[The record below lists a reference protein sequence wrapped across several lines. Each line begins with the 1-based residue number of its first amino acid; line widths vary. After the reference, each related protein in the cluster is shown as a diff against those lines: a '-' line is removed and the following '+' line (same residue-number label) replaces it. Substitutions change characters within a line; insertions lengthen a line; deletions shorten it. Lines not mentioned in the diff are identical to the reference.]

1 MSELELFGEEL
12 VDFIEKT
19 DLQKI
24 PEFFYDTLLN
34 YLGVTYLGASHPAIT
49 VVINTLLEDHQGA
62 YQPFNR
68 KENLSLADVTL
79 IDCFSSA
86 VYAYDDIHFETTT
99 HPCGIVISAILAFAR
114 KEQLSINETL
124 NALYIGMET
133 ECRLATVMFDKK
145 AESKSGWYTCGIV
158 GGLAVAAALSHL
170 YKFDRKKIKS
180 ALALA
185 SNYASGIRGS
195 HGSMAGSFI
204 PAIACKNGFIAT
216 MLVKNGMTCSFAS
229 LVGENGLIKQ
239 IAAKPALQKAR
250 KGQLSLNTSC
260 KPYPYGFIS
269 FSAIALLLKIDID
282 YRIIDKIIVE
292 VSSRVKNLGSNFSPQ
307 NMYDGLVSLPYIIG
321 HILVDRKNGY
331 LPLNSNF
338 IITDDEQEIIN
349 KIVIKENS
357 KLSDDEIYISI
368 NDKKY
373 YLKDAPGSVNHPMT
387 HDEVIDK
394 FKTITDIKN
403 KEEFIEKLYH
413 QDITDIY
420 QFIIE
425 YFL

>member
-24 PEFFYDTLLN
+24 PEFFYDALLN

-49 VVINTLLEDHQGA
+49 VVINTLLEDHQGT

-68 KENLSLADVTL
+68 KENVSLADVAL

-133 ECRLATVMFDKK
+133 ECRLAMVMFDKK
-145 AESKSGWYTCGIV
+145 AESKSGWYTSGIV

-204 PAIACKNGFIAT
+204 PAIACKNGFIAI

-321 HILVDRKNGY
+321 HILVDKKWV
-331 LPLNSNF
+331 F
-338 IITDDEQEIIN
+338 T
-349 KIVIKENS
+349 IKQQF
-357 KLSDDEIYISI
+357 
-368 NDKKY
+368 Y
-373 YLKDAPGSVNHPMT
+373 Y
-387 HDEVIDK
+387 
-394 FKTITDIKN
+394 
-403 KEEFIEKLYH
+403 
-413 QDITDIY
+413 
-420 QFIIE
+420 
-425 YFL
+425 

>member
-34 YLGVTYLGASHPAIT
+34 YLGVTYLGASHLAIT
-49 VVINTLLEDHQGA
+49 VVINTLLEDHQGT

-68 KENLSLADVTL
+68 KENVSLADVAL

-145 AESKSGWYTCGIV
+145 AESKSGWYTSGIV
-158 GGLAVAAALSHL
+158 GGLAVAAALSYL

-373 YLKDAPGSVNHPMT
+373 YLKDAPGSVNHLMT
-387 HDEVIDK
+387 HNEVINK

-425 YFL
+425 NFK

>member
-34 YLGVTYLGASHPAIT
+34 YLGVTYLGASHPAIA
-49 VVINTLLEDHQGA
+49 VVINTLLEDHQGT

-68 KENLSLADVTL
+68 KENLSLADVAL

-99 HPCGIVISAILAFAR
+99 HPSGIVISAILAFAR
-114 KEQLSINETL
+114 KGQLSINETL

-145 AESKSGWYTCGIV
+145 AESKSGWYTSGIV

-331 LPLNSNF
+331 LPLNNNF
-338 IITDDEQEIIN
+338 IISDDEQEIIN

-373 YLKDAPGSVNHPMT
+373 YLKDAPGSVNHPIT
-387 HDEVIDK
+387 HDEVINK

-425 YFL
+425 NFK

>member
-1 MSELELFGEEL
+1 M
-12 VDFIEKT
+12 
-19 DLQKI
+19 
-24 PEFFYDTLLN
+24 
-34 YLGVTYLGASHPAIT
+34 
-49 VVINTLLEDHQGA
+49 
-62 YQPFNR
+62 
-68 KENLSLADVTL
+68 ADVAL

-114 KEQLSINETL
+114 KEQLSINEAL

-145 AESKSGWYTCGIV
+145 AESKSGWYTSGIV

-204 PAIACKNGFIAT
+204 PAIACKNGFIAI

-387 HDEVIDK
+387 HDEVINK

-403 KEEFIEKLYH
+403 KEEFIEKLYY

-425 YFL
+425 NFK

>member
-49 VVINTLLEDHQGA
+49 VVINTLLEDHQGT

-68 KENLSLADVTL
+68 KENVSLADVAL

-145 AESKSGWYTCGIV
+145 AESKSGWYTSGIV

-373 YLKDAPGSVNHPMT
+373 YLMDAPGSVNHPMT
-387 HDEVIDK
+387 HDEVINK
-394 FKTITDIKN
+394 FKTITDIKY
-403 KEEFIEKLYH
+403 KEDFILKLYH
-413 QDITDIY
+413 HDISDLY
-420 QFIIE
+420 HFIIE
-425 YFL
+425 NFK

>member
-49 VVINTLLEDHQGA
+49 VVINTLLEDHQGT

-68 KENLSLADVTL
+68 KENLSLADVAL

-145 AESKSGWYTCGIV
+145 AESKSGWYTSGIV
-158 GGLAVAAALSHL
+158 GGLAVATALSYL

-229 LVGENGLIKQ
+229 LVGENGLIKR

-349 KIVIKENS
+349 KIAIKENS

-373 YLKDAPGSVNHPMT
+373 YLMDAPGSVNHPMT
-387 HDEVIDK
+387 HDEVINK
-394 FKTITDIKN
+394 FKTIMDIKN

>member
-34 YLGVTYLGASHPAIT
+34 YLGVTYLGASHSAIT
-49 VVINTLLEDHQGA
+49 VVINTLLEDHQGT

-68 KENLSLADVTL
+68 KENLSLADVAL

-114 KEQLSINETL
+114 KEQLSINEAL
-124 NALYIGMET
+124 NALYIGMGA

-145 AESKSGWYTCGIV
+145 SESKSGWYTSGIV

-239 IAAKPALQKAR
+239 IVAKPALQKAR

-387 HDEVIDK
+387 HDEVINK

-425 YFL
+425 NFK

>member
-24 PEFFYDTLLN
+24 PEFFYDALLN

-49 VVINTLLEDHQGA
+49 VVINTLLEDHQGT

-68 KENLSLADVTL
+68 KENVLLADVAL

-133 ECRLATVMFDKK
+133 ECRLAMVMFDKK
-145 AESKSGWYTCGIV
+145 AESKSGWYTSGIV
-158 GGLAVAAALSHL
+158 GGLAVAAALSYL

-239 IAAKPALQKAR
+239 IAAKPALQKGR

-282 YRIIDKIIVE
+282 YQIIDKIIVE

-321 HILVDRKNGY
+321 HILVDKKWV
-331 LPLNSNF
+331 F
-338 IITDDEQEIIN
+338 T
-349 KIVIKENS
+349 IKQQF
-357 KLSDDEIYISI
+357 
-368 NDKKY
+368 Y
-373 YLKDAPGSVNHPMT
+373 Y
-387 HDEVIDK
+387 
-394 FKTITDIKN
+394 
-403 KEEFIEKLYH
+403 
-413 QDITDIY
+413 
-420 QFIIE
+420 
-425 YFL
+425 

>member
-34 YLGVTYLGASHPAIT
+34 YLGVTYLGVSHPAIT
-49 VVINTLLEDHQGA
+49 VVINTLLEDHQGT

-68 KENLSLADVTL
+68 KENLSLADVAL

-114 KEQLSINETL
+114 KEQLSINEAL

-145 AESKSGWYTCGIV
+145 AESKSGWYTSGIV
-158 GGLAVAAALSHL
+158 GGLAVAAALSYL

-349 KIVIKENS
+349 KIAIKENS

-387 HDEVIDK
+387 HDEVINK
-394 FKTITDIKN
+394 FKTIMDIKN

-413 QDITDIY
+413 QNITDIY

-425 YFL
+425 NFK

>member
-24 PEFFYDTLLN
+24 PAFFYDTLLN

-49 VVINTLLEDHQGA
+49 VVINTLLEDHQGT

-68 KENLSLADVTL
+68 KENLSLADVAL

-145 AESKSGWYTCGIV
+145 AESKSGWYTSGIV
-158 GGLAVAAALSHL
+158 GGLAVATALSYL

-195 HGSMAGSFI
+195 HGSMSGSFI
-204 PAIACKNGFIAT
+204 PTIACKNGFIAT

-387 HDEVIDK
+387 HDEVINK

>member
-49 VVINTLLEDHQGA
+49 VVINTLLKDHQGT

-68 KENLSLADVTL
+68 KENVSLADVAL

-145 AESKSGWYTCGIV
+145 AESKSGWYTSGIV
-158 GGLAVAAALSHL
+158 GGLAVATALSYL

-229 LVGENGLIKQ
+229 LVDENGLIKQ

-349 KIVIKENS
+349 KIAIKENS

-387 HDEVIDK
+387 HDEVINK